1 MIQSYSKE
9 ILFYYICVC
18 VCVCVCVCIY
28 IYILFQILF
37 HYRLIQDIEY
47 SFPCLQTYV
56 LYVVVC
62 IC

>member
-9 ILFYYICVC
+9 ILFYYIYVC
-18 VCVCVCVCIY
+18 VYVCVYIY